1 MIKVGDN
8 GKTKYHTEHGDLTAP
23 ALVKLGKKLKLQKY
37 SRKLKC
43 NYIMFDAT
51 FGGVSVRIFLVRR
64 TQHGKWNGLLTT
76 DTEMDFFK
84 AWRIYSRRWA
94 IEVVFKDC
102 KTNLGFGK
110 CQSTGFAS
118 QIAAA
123 TLCCLQ
129 YNILSV
135 AKRFSDY
142 ETIGGLF
149 RDISKETIQLSV
161 VQQIWG
167 IIQELVTAIARVF
180 GLLDEEVYD
189 AVINHSDEL
198 AHIAKFYNLKSAS

>member
-1 MIKVGDN
+1 
-8 GKTKYHTEHGDLTAP
+8 
-23 ALVKLGKKLKLQKY
+23 
-37 SRKLKC
+37 
-43 NYIMFDAT
+43 MFDAT
-51 FGGVSVRIFLVRR
+51 FGDVPVRIFLVRR
-64 TQHGKWNGLLTT
+64 TSHGKWNGLLTT
-76 DTEMDFFK
+76 DTGLDFLK
-84 AWRIYSRRWA
+84 AWEIYSRRWA
-94 IEVVFKDC
+94 LEVVFKDC

-110 CQSTGFAS
+110 CQSTCFAS

-149 RDISKETIQLSV
+149 REVSRETVQLSV
-161 VQQIWG
+161 AQQIWG
-167 IIQELVTAIARVF
+167 VLQELVTAIASAF

-189 AVINHSDEL
+189 AVINHSDKL